1 MSMSKSAGIKIAMA
15 ASVMGIVIGIAL
27 WQRTP
32 NVAEVGGYPPDF
44 TLPALGV
51 GPGNR
56 TPIHLSEHRGHVVLV
71 NFWAT
76 WCPPCIEE
84 TPSLEALS
92 NNMRNLG
99 VEVIGVSVDQDPA
112 AIETFVAEHH
122 LTFPIVRDPDQ
133 KVASQYGTFKF
144 PETYILDRD
153 GRVAEKII
161 GATNWADPQ
170 MVSFVENLA
179 HPTKAS
185 N

>member
-1 MSMSKSAGIKIAMA
+1 MNVSKSAGIKIAMA
-15 ASVMGIVIGIAL
+15 ASVIGVVLGIAL

-51 GPGNR
+51 GSADGA
-56 TPIHLSEHRGHVVLV
+56 PIHLSELRGHVVLV

-92 NNMRNLG
+92 NNLRNLG
-99 VEVIGVSVDQDPA
+99 VEVIGVSVDQDPV
-112 AIETFVAEHH
+112 AIKTFIAEHH
-122 LTFPIVRDPDQ
+122 LSFPIVRDPDQ

-153 GRVAEKII
+153 GRVAEKIT
-161 GATNWADPQ
+161 GPTNWADPQ
-170 MVSFVENLA
+170 MLSFVENLA
-179 HPTKAS
+179 RPTTVS
-185 N
+185 H